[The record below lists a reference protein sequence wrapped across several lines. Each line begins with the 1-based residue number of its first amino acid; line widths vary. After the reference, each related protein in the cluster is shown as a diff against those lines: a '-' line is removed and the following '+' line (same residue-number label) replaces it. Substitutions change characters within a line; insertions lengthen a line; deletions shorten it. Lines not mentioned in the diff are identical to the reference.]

1 MLRAGHLLSLLALAG
16 PLRAQLGAPNVPN
29 ENPITEE
36 KRILGKL
43 LFWEE
48 QLSSDNTM
56 SCGTCHQVYA
66 GGADD
71 RFARHYGRDDEF
83 YTYDDFYGSRGVRP
97 STSSGEFTFT
107 GDLLTETS
115 HQVVQRNSMSFFMAA
130 YNKELM
136 WDGRVTEEFV
146 DPETGAVLIPS
157 EGALEGQ
164 ALGPILSEVEM
175 AYPER
180 TWDDVRQKL
189 TGARPMALAMDL
201 PPDMA
206 AAVAGGATYP
216 ELFEDAFGDS
226 EITAAR
232 IAFAIATY
240 ERTLIPDE
248 TPWDLFKAGDS
259 AALTPAQQSG
269 EQLFKTTARC
279 NLCHEPPTF
288 TDDRFHNIGLRPPL
302 DDKGR
307 YHVTHDFDDMG
318 RFKTP
323 SLRNVSLKPRIFH
336 TGRQP
341 EFLGPAYQGLV
352 HHGKSLVARAM
363 TVYVLGGGPHP
374 GNLSSFILPLP
385 DLSDNDVD
393 DIVDFLENGLT
404 DPRARDGAFP
414 FDSPT
419 LFSTSKERGIQ
430 YVQGGTPGRGG
441 RLPELIVEA
450 PPVVHGGEFR
460 LGVIGARPG
469 SLGWVSVQPVK
480 RSGGSSGETS
490 PWDLQDPLFN
500 SSPAF
505 VDGKATWQAELPLDT
520 NLIGHELDVCWCF
533 YDDSVVSRISMTRT
547 VRLTVH

>member
-1 MLRAGHLLSLLALAG
+1 MQRAGYLLSLLALAG

-56 SCGTCHQVYA
+56 ACGTCHQIYA

-97 STSSGEFTFT
+97 STSSGDFTFT
-107 GDLLTETS
+107 GEMLSETG

-146 DPETGAVLIPS
+146 DPETGVVLIS
-157 EGALEGQ
+157 NKGALEGQ
-164 ALGPILSEVEM
+164 VLGPILSEVEM
-175 AYPER
+175 AYPDR

-189 TGARPMALAMDL
+189 AIARPLALATDL

-206 AAVAGGATYP
+206 AAIAGGASYP
-216 ELFEDAFGDS
+216 ALFEDAFGDP

-240 ERTLIPDE
+240 ERTLIPDQ

-259 AALTPAQQSG
+259 AALTSEQQSG
-269 EQLFKTTARC
+269 EQLFKGVARC
-279 NLCHEPPTF
+279 NLCHDPPTF

-323 SLRNVSLKPRIFH
+323 SLRNVSLRPRIFH

-341 EFLGPAYQGLV
+341 EFLGPNYQGLV
-352 HHGKSLVARAM
+352 HHGKSLVARAL

-385 DLSDNDVD
+385 ELSESDVD
-393 DIVDFLENGLT
+393 DIVDFVENGLT
-404 DPRARDGAFP
+404 DPRPRDGLFP

-419 LFSTSKERGIQ
+419 LFSDSSERGIN
-430 YVQGGTPGRGG
+430 YVSTGIPGRAG
-441 RLPELIVEA
+441 LPELIVEA
-450 PPVVHGGEFR
+450 PPVVDGGAFR

-469 SLGWVSVQPVK
+469 SLGWVSVQPVTAPA
-480 RSGGSSGETS
+480 GSPSEVT
-490 PWDLQDPLFN
+490 PWDPQDPLFN
-500 SSPAF
+500 SSPGF
-505 VDGKATWQAELPLDT
+505 VDGKATWQVVLTSDT
-520 NLIGHELDVCWCF
+520 DLIGRELDVCWCF
-533 YDDSVVSRISMTRT
+533 YDDSVPTRISKTRT